1 MKFTALGKRSK
12 FLLNLWLA
20 YAIVS
25 VADLVLTGLFLD
37 ASTEANPIA
46 SWIWS
51 TSGYLGI
58 ILYKIF
64 IIAFLIYPSCK
75 RVEKRNKLAAKA
87 IILFGIF
94 VTSVTC
100 VLFIGVI

>member
-1 MKFTALGKRSK
+1 M
-12 FLLNLWLA
+12 LNLWLI

-25 VADLVLTGLFLD
+25 VADLILTGLFLD

-58 ILYKIF
+58 IIYKIF
-64 IIAFLIYPSCK
+64 IIIFLIYPLCK
-75 RVEKRNKLAAKA
+75 RIEKNSVRAAKFV
-87 IILFGIF
+87 ILFGIF
-94 VTSVTC
+94 ATSMTC
-100 VLFIGVI
+100 ILFIGAII